1 MAINIVRCLDVLY
14 LIKEKEGM
22 RNCCFVWKLSS
33 ITVVL
38 YIVLADDMDKQM
50 IFRSYLL
57 FKIVYSFMI
66 KLEEAFMNNV
76 GWALSWY

>member
-1 MAINIVRCLDVLY
+1 MLDFSSTVPV
-14 LIKEKEGM
+14 IQMKK
-22 RNCCFVWKLSS
+22 RNSTNFISNSNW
-33 ITVVL
+33 
-38 YIVLADDMDKQM
+38 LANGCNVSYSKTKRYKQI
-50 IFRSYLL
+50 IFRGYLL